1 MAKMSRVQKKTSHKH
16 RAHKRDS
23 VVIPPAKEGQGR
35 DARKAA
41 KRAAKRAAIAEA
53 QFQAALTQ
61 ENEVNAG

>member
-35 DARKAA
+35 DARKLAR
-41 KRAAKRAAIAEA
+41 RAAKREALELAKLEAETA
-53 QFQAALTQ
+53 P
-61 ENEVNAG
+61 EVQ